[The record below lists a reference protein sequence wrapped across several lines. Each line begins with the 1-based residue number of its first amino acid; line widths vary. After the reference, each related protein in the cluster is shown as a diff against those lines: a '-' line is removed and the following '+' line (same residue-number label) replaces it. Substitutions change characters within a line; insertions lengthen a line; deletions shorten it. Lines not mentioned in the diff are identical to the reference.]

1 MKKISDRMMRL
12 AREMVSIAATDW
24 SEAEADEFLD
34 RVNPGIRRR
43 LLLEQLSGGGDRI
56 ALDTDDGYQVRQKI
70 SAIRA
75 VRLATGFDLR
85 NAKEF
90 VESTEEGRMCHWT
103 GGVLPD
109 TVSAEARQRLAQE
122 ERNTGYRLV

>member
-56 ALDTDDGYQVRQKI
+56 ALDTEDGYQIRQKI

-75 VRLATGFDLR
+75 VRMATGFDLK

-90 VESTEEGRMCHWT
+90 VESAEEGRTTHWT
-103 GGVLPD
+103 GGGLPE
-109 TVSAEARQRLAQE
+109 TVSADTRKILAQE
-122 ERNTGYRLV
+122 LRNTGYRLV